1 LLVLPL
7 YVPVLIFGAGAVD
20 AVRGGL
26 SAAPHLALL
35 TACLLVAAVGV
46 PLAVAAAVR
55 IAVESP

>member
-1 LLVLPL
+1 
-7 YVPVLIFGAGAVD
+7 
-20 AVRGGL
+20 L